1 MRVEVSHSGLDTISS
16 YWSYYDQTVADVL
29 GVRSKDLKRLFPTD
43 QSMVVVIDDRGDV
56 WGEIP
61 NLVKVI
67 PCESFFGFHP

>member
-1 MRVEVSHSGLDTISS
+1 VGELMRI
-16 YWSYYDQTVADVL
+16 
-29 GVRSKDLKRLFPTD
+29 GVRIKNLKRLFPTD

-67 PCESFFGFHP
+67 PCEWVSVQL